1 MKRLRCSRLVYAYR
15 SRNCKRRLTVSPT
28 AAPTAVLPSRGRDK
42 KRFMVPE
49 PSAEE
54 GSLVG
59 RGDPRAGGYLYN
71 TAWRGNIRIDFPE
84 DEKWAMAYM
93 AFPGSPGLWRSY
105 NGSLL
110 R

>member
-1 MKRLRCSRLVYAYR
+1 MKRLWFSRLVYAYR

-54 GSLVG
+54 GSWVEEIQELGVIYTI
-59 RGDPRAGGYLYN
+59 RHGGV
-71 TAWRGNIRIDFPE
+71 T
-84 DEKWAMAYM
+84 
-93 AFPGSPGLWRSY
+93 
-105 NGSLL
+105 
-110 R
+110 